1 MAPTER
7 GRAAAPV
14 LALVVNAFVWGVS
27 WWPLRELQSH
37 GLHPLWATAGVYLA
51 VLAVLALV
59 QPKAW
64 RGLAGHPEILLLM
77 AAAGLT
83 NVGFNWAVTVGDV
96 VRVVLLFY
104 LMPAWSVL
112 LAWPLLGERPTPAAL
127 LRLALALAGVL
138 VILKT
143 PGTPWPLPESLADGL
158 ALLGGFSFA
167 LTNILLRRLHR
178 TPPATRVRRHV
189 PAAARCGHGGRR
201 AGRWGRAWCRRRWRC
216 RRARWSSPA
225 CWGWPSCWATRRCST
240 GRPALAAQT
249 TALVML
255 SEVLFASVSSVL
267 AGAAQMSERT
277 WVGGALVVAAAAW
290 SAWAAP
296 GQDRADRRTIGGMT
310 TVYDFQATAID
321 GKTVAL
327 EQYRGQ
333 PLLIV
338 NTASACGFTPQF
350 GGLQQLHEQY
360 GPRGLVVLG
369 FPCNQF
375 GAQDPG
381 SNDEIA
387 QLLPAQ
393 LRRRASR

>member
-1 MAPTER
+1 MAGIDG
-7 GRAAAPV
+7 GRQLAV
-14 LALVVNAFVWGVS
+14 LALMVNAFVWGVS

-51 VLAVLALV
+51 ALALLAVL
-59 QPKAW
+59 QPRAW
-64 RGLAGHPEILLLM
+64 RGLAGHPELLVLM

-143 PGTPWPLPESLADGL
+143 PETPWPLPESLADGL

-178 TPPATRVRRHV
+178 TPPATRVVAMFLGGTIAATAVGTLAMGQGLV
-189 PAAARCGHGGRR
+189 PAPVALPSGALLVAGLLGLAFLLGNSALQYGAAR
-201 AGRWGRAWCRRRWRC
+201 
-216 RRARWSSPA
+216 
-225 CWGWPSCWATRRCST
+225 
-240 GRPALAAQT
+240 LAAQT

-267 AGAAQMSERT
+267 AGAAQLSERT

-290 SAWAAP
+290 SACAAP
-296 GQDRADRRTIGGMT
+296 GEDRAGAA
-310 TVYDFQATAID
+310 Q
-321 GKTVAL
+321 
-327 EQYRGQ
+327 
-333 PLLIV
+333 
-338 NTASACGFTPQF
+338 SA
-350 GGLQQLHEQY
+350 
-360 GPRGLVVLG
+360 
-369 FPCNQF
+369 
-375 GAQDPG
+375 A
-381 SNDEIA
+381 
-387 QLLPAQ
+387 
-393 LRRRASR
+393 